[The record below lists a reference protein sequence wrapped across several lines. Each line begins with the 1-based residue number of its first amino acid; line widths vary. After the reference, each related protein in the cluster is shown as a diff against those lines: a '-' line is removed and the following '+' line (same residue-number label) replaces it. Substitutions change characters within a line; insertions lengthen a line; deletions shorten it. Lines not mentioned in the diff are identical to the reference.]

1 MRIESYS
8 SDSTVKFGLR
18 DGGVHNNVFECADGN
33 VPSRVEFD
41 WALSVDVAKSLLLLV
56 VGQLNQWNLT
66 HF

>member
-18 DGGVHNNVFECADGN
+18 DRGIHDYVFECADRN
-33 VPSRVEFD
+33 VTSRVEFN

-56 VGQLNQWNLT
+56 VSQLNQ
-66 HF
+66 

>member
-18 DGGVHNNVFECADGN
+18 DGGIHDYIFECADRN
-33 VPSRVEFD
+33 VTSRVEFD
-41 WALSVDVAKSLLLLV
+41 WSLSVDVTKSLLLLV
-56 VGQLNQWNLT
+56 IGQLNQRNLT